1 MKIGRL
7 DVEIV
12 GARVVFT
19 GRIDDTSP
27 LGELWMQLP
36 ATDLTIDTEGVM
48 FINSVGMREWVRL
61 LRSLTGGGTRTVT
74 LDRIA
79 DVLMTQMNLMPRLA
93 GVRISS
99 FHAQYACN
107 ACGAEAALLVD
118 ATLHAALLARL
129 QAPTLPCPECGAP
142 MELADF
148 PERYLTLF
156 KA

>member
-1 MKIGRL
+1 MKVGRL
-7 DVEIV
+7 DVAIE
-12 GARVVFT
+12 GSRVTMV

-36 ATDLTIDTEGVM
+36 ATDLTIDTSGVT
-48 FINSVGMREWVRL
+48 FVNSVGMREWIRL
-61 LRSLTGGGTRTVT
+61 LRSLIGGGTRSVT
-74 LDRIA
+74 LERIA
-79 DVLMTQMNLMPRLA
+79 DVLIAQMNLMPKLA
-93 GVRISS
+93 GVRIAS

-107 ACGAEAALLVD
+107 KCGAEAAPVVD
-118 ATLHAALLARL
+118 AIAHAAGLAKL
-129 QAPTLPCPECGAP
+129 QAPPLPCIECGSP